1 MTEDERTLLL
11 TVARILRASRREAMD
26 GYSAEDVAALDEAL
40 NPFDPV
46 RDQKPENTEADTED
60 RPDSDEIAA
69 AHRLASRPE

>member
-40 NPFDPV
+40 NPYDPV
-46 RDQKPENTEADTED
+46 RDHEPENTELGAED
-60 RPDSDEIAA
+60 LPDSDEIAA
-69 AHRLASRPE
+69 AHPQVSEGE